1 MEQYSLFVVFGLGLD
16 KVVIG
21 VYDVCLGSRIFSMH
35 FYIRNYSPDCF
46 KFYYLPFIISAGI
59 WPGLA
64 TVGKRIATLAAII
77 EIWRKQGAKP
87 R

>member
-35 FYIRNYSPDCF
+35 FYIRNYSPDF
-46 KFYYLPFIISAGI
+46 F
-59 WPGLA
+59 
-64 TVGKRIATLAAII
+64 
-77 EIWRKQGAKP
+77 
-87 R
+87 